1 MNHDPTTDRPPT
13 RLPRLLGALGLT
25 TGLALTATAC
35 SAASTPPADGASATA
50 APHGWVA
57 GATESQ
63 EPQLGLL
70 AVSATGETALHDLL
84 TGETTD
90 LDRVGAAEHSAT
102 DGRFLVTSDGDRT
115 TVVDGGSWTV
125 DHGDHTHYY
134 AAEPRVVGTLEGGG
148 PVQVHSSETMTTIAW
163 PARGEAVVLDRAA
176 LGQGELDETAR
187 LDATVLLP
195 LGEHLVAA
203 EGDTV
208 RVLDT
213 DGEQTESTEPTGS
226 TSAGQACTD
235 PAGGLVTRA
244 GAVVG
249 CADGAVVVDDAGAT
263 SFVALPDDAE
273 RPTAFAARAGRPTV
287 AGLAGDTG
295 FWLLDVRQ
303 GSWQHVPTER
313 PLRAVVAVDDQDE
326 HVVGVDDAG
335 RVVVVTASTG
345 EVATTDPLVDSDS
358 DTDTDTA
365 PLLQLDAQRAYVADP
380 TAAVVHE
387 IDFAD
392 GARVART
399 IELPLAPVAFAEVG
413 L

>member
-1 MNHDPTTDRPPT
+1 MNHDPTTDRSPART
-13 RLPRLLGALGLT
+13 LTALGLA
-25 TGLALTATAC
+25 TGLALAVTAC
-35 SAASTPPADGASATA
+35 STASAPSADSTRA
-50 APHGWVA
+50 TTAPHGFVA

-70 AVSATGETALHDLL
+70 AVSATGETTRHDLL
-84 TGETTD
+84 TGDTTD
-90 LDRVGAAEHSAT
+90 LERVDPPEHAAT
-102 DGRFLVTSDGDRT
+102 DGRFLVTSDDDRT
-115 TVVDGGSWTV
+115 TVVDGGAWTV

-134 AAEPRVVGTLEGGG
+134 AADARVVGTIAGGG
-148 PVQVHSSETMTTIAW
+148 PVAVHSSETMTTIAW
-163 PARGEAVVLDRAA
+163 PERGEAVVLDRAA
-176 LGQGELDETAR
+176 LGQGELDERVR
-187 LDATVLLP
+187 LDTTVLLP
-195 LGEHLVAA
+195 LGEHLVAT

-208 RVLDT
+208 RVLDD
-213 DGEQTESTEPTGS
+213 DGEPTDP

-235 PAGGLVTRA
+235 PAGGIVTRA

-249 CADGAVVVDDAGAT
+249 CADGAVVVDAAGGA

-287 AGLAGDTG
+287 AGLAGDSG
-295 FWLLDVRQ
+295 LWLLDVRQ

-313 PLRAVVAVDDQDE
+313 PLRAVVAVDDEDE
-326 HVVGVDDAG
+326 HVVGVDDSG

-345 EVATTDPLVDSDS
+345 AVATTDPLFDSDGDS
-358 DTDTDTA
+358 A

-380 TAAVVHE
+380 SGDVVHE

-399 IELPLAPVAFAEVG
+399 VELPFAPVAFAEVG
-413 L
+413 R

>member
-1 MNHDPTTDRPPT
+1 MNHDPTTDRPHT
-13 RLPRLLGALGLT
+13 RARRTRLLGALGLT
-25 TGLALTATAC
+25 TGLAFTVTAC
-35 SAASTPPADGASATA
+35 STASTPPADDASATT
-50 APHGWVA
+50 APHGYVA

-90 LDRVGAAEHSAT
+90 LDRIGAAEHSAT

-163 PARGEAVVLDRAA
+163 PERGEAVVLDRAA

-213 DGEQTESTEPTGS
+213 DGEQTESTGS

-235 PAGGLVTRA
+235 PAGGIVTRA

-303 GSWQHVPTER
+303 GSWRHVPTEQ

-345 EVATTDPLVDSDS
+345 KVATTDPLVDS

-387 IDFAD
+387 VDFAD

-399 IELPLAPVAFAEVG
+399 IELPFAPVAFAEVG

>member
-1 MNHDPTTDRPPT
+1 MNHDPTTDRPHT
-13 RLPRLLGALGLT
+13 RARRTRLLGALGLT
-25 TGLALTATAC
+25 TGLALTVTAC
-35 SAASTPPADGASATA
+35 STASTPPADDASATT

-115 TVVDGGSWTV
+115 AVVDGGSWTV

-163 PARGEAVVLDRAA
+163 PERGEAVVLDRAA
-176 LGQGELDETAR
+176 VGQGELDETAR

-213 DGEQTESTEPTGS
+213 DGEQTESTGS
-226 TSAGQACTD
+226 TGAGQACTD
-235 PAGGLVTRA
+235 PAGGIVTRA

-303 GSWQHVPTER
+303 GSWRHVPTER

-345 EVATTDPLVDSDS
+345 KVTTTDPLVDGDR
-358 DTDTDTA
+358 A

-387 IDFAD
+387 VDFAD

-399 IELPLAPVAFAEVG
+399 IELPFPPVAFAEVG
-413 L
+413 R

>member
-1 MNHDPTTDRPPT
+1 MNHDPTTDRPRT

-35 SAASTPPADGASATA
+35 STASTPPADDASATT

-84 TGETTD
+84 IGETTD

-163 PARGEAVVLDRAA
+163 PERGEAVVLDRAA

-213 DGEQTESTEPTGS
+213 DGEQTGSTEPTGS

-235 PAGGLVTRA
+235 PAGGIVTRA

-287 AGLAGDTG
+287 AGTAGDTG
-295 FWLLDVRQ
+295 FWLLDVRERA
-303 GSWQHVPTER
+303 WQHVTTER

-345 EVATTDPLVDSDS
+345 KVATTDPLVDGDR
-358 DTDTDTA
+358 A

-399 IELPLAPVAFAEVG
+399 IELPFAPVAFAEVG